1 MTERT
6 QSEIRLVAKIA
17 SALAEYWGDGGVSIA
32 HTAEA
37 ARMMGWNPRD
47 FIVVKPLEASLHPPL
62 HIVTIDTDDT
72 DIPF

>member
-17 SALAEYWGDGGVSIA
+17 SALAEYWGDASVSIA
-32 HTAEA
+32 HITEA
-37 ARMMGWNPRD
+37 AKMMGWNPQD
-47 FIVVKPLEASLHPPL
+47 FIVVKPYEPSIRPQLR
-62 HIVTIDTDDT
+62 IVTIDADDT

>member
-1 MTERT
+1 MAERT

-17 SALAEYWGDGGVSIA
+17 STLAEYWGDGGVSIA

-37 ARMMGWNPRD
+37 ARMMGWNPHD
-47 FIVVKPLEASLHPPL
+47 FIVVKPIEASMRSRLR
-62 HIVTIDTDDT
+62 IVRIDADDT